1 MPIALVLIV
10 LILVWLFNDMRKVL
24 LVILCLPFAFIGITP
39 LLLVTGTPFTFMG
52 IIGAMGLMGMLI
64 KNSIVLVDE
73 ITRLTKE
80 GMVPYDAVINS
91 TVNRTRPVIMAS
103 ATTILGMLP
112 LLFAPMYSSLAVVVV
127 AGLTAGTIIT
137 LILLPIFYSLFF
149 KIKKTSL
156 INIYE

>member
-112 LLFAPMYSSLAVVVV
+112 LLFDPMYSSLAVVVV

>member
-1 MPIALVLIV
+1 MIV

-112 LLFAPMYSSLAVVVV
+112 LLFDPMYSSLAVVVV

>member
-24 LVILCLPFAFIGITP
+24 LIILCLPFAFIGITP

-112 LLFAPMYSSLAVVVV
+112 LLFDPMYSSLAVVVV

-149 KIKKTSL
+149 KI
-156 INIYE
+156 YE

>member
-1 MPIALVLIV
+1 
-10 LILVWLFNDMRKVL
+10 MRKVL

-112 LLFAPMYSSLAVVVV
+112 LLFDPMYSSLAVVVV

>member
-1 MPIALVLIV
+1 
-10 LILVWLFNDMRKVL
+10 
-24 LVILCLPFAFIGITP
+24 
-39 LLLVTGTPFTFMG
+39 
-52 IIGAMGLMGMLI
+52 MGLMGMLI

-112 LLFAPMYSSLAVVVV
+112 LLFDLCIPVWQLW
-127 AGLTAGTIIT
+127 
-137 LILLPIFYSLFF
+137 
-149 KIKKTSL
+149 
-156 INIYE
+156 

>member
-1 MPIALVLIV
+1 MLIV

-112 LLFAPMYSSLAVVVV
+112 LLFDPMYSSLAVVVV

>member
-1 MPIALVLIV
+1 
-10 LILVWLFNDMRKVL
+10 
-24 LVILCLPFAFIGITP
+24 
-39 LLLVTGTPFTFMG
+39 
-52 IIGAMGLMGMLI
+52 MGLMGMLI

-103 ATTILGMLP
+103 ATTILGMLS
-112 LLFAPMYSSLAVVVV
+112 LLFDPMYSSLAVVVV